1 MFIVLNNTEVF
12 SVNHLNV
19 SKGLDNLAIICSSN
33 DFKEYVTSKT
43 YHSVQFYIN
52 DVRYIG
58 VGEITYSEGNFYVFS
73 GDLDVESLDI
83 SEAEHG
89 TSV

>member
-1 MFIVLNNTEVF
+1 MFIILNNTEVF

-19 SKGLDNLAIICSSN
+19 SKGLDNLVIICSL
-33 DFKEYVTSKT
+33 DEFKEYISSKT
-43 YHSVQFYIN
+43 YHSVQFYID

-58 VGEITYSEGNFYVFS
+58 VGQISYNEGNFYVFS
-73 GDLDVESLDI
+73 GDLDIENLNI
-83 SEAEHG
+83 SEEENG